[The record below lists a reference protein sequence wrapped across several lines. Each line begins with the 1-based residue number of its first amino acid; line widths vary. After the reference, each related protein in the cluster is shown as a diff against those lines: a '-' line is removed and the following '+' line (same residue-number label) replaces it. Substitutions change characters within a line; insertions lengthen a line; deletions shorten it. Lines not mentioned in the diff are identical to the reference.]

1 MMRNFDSFPQT
12 EVVKLITD
20 EDVNQTL
27 TGE

>member
-1 MMRNFDSFPQT
+1 MRNFDSFPKD